1 MGRLMIALAAVVTG
15 VAAAIGL
22 TFRRRRDRRDEV
34 LELDP
39 APPLASAEA
48 AVAAFAEK
56 EPSVAADSGPLTATV
71 GISPTKPKRRSRPR
85 KKPASAAARPA
96 SPPADTAE
104 AGEPSPNDGD
114 PPAAGVPRRRARPKP
129 ATYAAEGAGA
139 PEA

>member
-22 TFRRRRDRRDEV
+22 TFRRRRGRRDEV

-56 EPSVAADSGPLTATV
+56 EPSVAADFGAVTATV

-85 KKPASAAARPA
+85 KKPASAAAQPA
-96 SPPADTAE
+96 SAVADVAE
-104 AGEPSPNDGD
+104 AGEPSPADGGQ
-114 PPAAGVPRRRARPKP
+114 PAAGAPRRRARPKP
-129 ATYAAEGAGA
+129 ATGTDEGAGA